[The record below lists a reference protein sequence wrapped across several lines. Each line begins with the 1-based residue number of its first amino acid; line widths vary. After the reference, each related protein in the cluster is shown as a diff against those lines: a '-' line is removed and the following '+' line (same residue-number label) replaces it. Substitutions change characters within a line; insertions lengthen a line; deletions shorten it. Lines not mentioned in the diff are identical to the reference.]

1 MASKIIPRFMIIPRL
16 IFEEAQTKVCTRFN
30 NNFDCY
36 RGAIRIETNVNEE
49 RRKNLRFDQT
59 TDFLFYHKCVTLDKL
74 FRRNNINVYS
84 YKVGRKF
91 A

>member
-16 IFEEAQTKVCTRFN
+16 IFEEVQTKVCTRFN

-49 RRKNLRFDQT
+49 EKKFEIRSNNGFS
-59 TDFLFYHKCVTLDKL
+59 FL
-74 FRRNNINVYS
+74 S
-84 YKVGRKF
+84 
-91 A
+91 